1 MEAIIAARQFDIRFR
16 PVVDLR
22 SHVLLAHEAI
32 AHGPPAHALHAAREL
47 RLAAHAAG
55 CGAALEYALV
65 HCVLERVATQGMCRK
80 LFVPLAPSLLS
91 SDPFAPQRLVALC
104 RDASIEPQAIV
115 YKLDAG
121 ELGPCLAG
129 AHRALEQLRAAGFGL
144 ARPEY
149 VELDSYFSTGLQDD
163 LVRLEFTRAL
173 VDLGRA
179 VGSRV
184 IATGVH
190 SPEQCRELA
199 DLGVDAAAGE
209 FFGEPT
215 PKPGDPAEAIALLEL
230 MRQPD
235 AVLTAQQ
242 LVVEVSTVDPDL
254 LVRDFVRIVYDQA
267 HRDAFPVV
275 GSDGVPVGMIW
286 RNAFLLLYSKPLHPE
301 ILSKKPVSAIMDTA
315 PLIIDARLR
324 LEQVSRLVTR
334 KSRVHL
340 TDQFIITRGGV
351 FAGIGQTIDLLH
363 HITKQQIT
371 QATHSNPLT
380 SLPGNV
386 PINDTINRL
395 LAEDVVFVV
404 AYVDLDYFKPFN
416 DAYGYARGDQLLLHV
431 AELLRENISPR
442 TDFVGHLGGDDF
454 VMILRSPDWAER
466 LRRVVSEFARGVA
479 GFYSAEHRRTGG
491 IETADRYGEL
501 RRFGFLTMSVAILDT
516 GAERFVSAGEMAE
529 RLQAVKARAKAVPGN
544 CLLYSTPQGVLEL
557 LSQTALPGADGM
569 MVANL

>member
-1 MEAIIAARQFDIRFR
+1 MRLWIHDPLAIFAEGAERGRRRIRSRVESPDFTRRKDEIGLLSGALRGMTDALYSRIEAIESFAAD
-16 PVVDLR
+16 V
-22 SHVLLAHEAI
+22 SH
-32 AHGPPAHALHAAREL
+32 EL
-47 RLAAHAAG
+47 R
-55 CGAALEYALV
+55 
-65 HCVLERVATQGMCRK
+65 
-80 LFVPLAPSLLS
+80 
-91 SDPFAPQRLVALC
+91 
-104 RDASIEPQAIV
+104 
-115 YKLDAG
+115 
-121 ELGPCLAG
+121 
-129 AHRALEQLRAAGFGL
+129 
-144 ARPEY
+144 
-149 VELDSYFSTGLQDD
+149 
-163 LVRLEFTRAL
+163 
-173 VDLGRA
+173 
-179 VGSRV
+179 
-184 IATGVH
+184 
-190 SPEQCRELA
+190 
-199 DLGVDAAAGE
+199 
-209 FFGEPT
+209 
-215 PKPGDPAEAIALLEL
+215 
-230 MRQPD
+230 
-235 AVLTAQQ
+235 
-242 LVVEVSTVDPDL
+242 
-254 LVRDFVRIVYDQA
+254 
-267 HRDAFPVV
+267 
-275 GSDGVPVGMIW
+275 
-286 RNAFLLLYSKPLHPE
+286 
-301 ILSKKPVSAIMDTA
+301 
-315 PLIIDARLR
+315 
-324 LEQVSRLVTR
+324 
-334 KSRVHL
+334 
-340 TDQFIITRGGV
+340 
-351 FAGIGQTIDLLH
+351 
-363 HITKQQIT
+363 
-371 QATHSNPLT
+371 NPLT